1 MKFPGKRKSKHYFPV
16 NARDPLLQQ
25 FQPENETSAAWVVGI
40 DQTLVDIEA
49 KVDDEFIE
57 RYGLSAGHS
66 LVIED
71 DVAEALY
78 QELKQKNLITH
89 QFAGGTI
96 GNTMH
101 NYSVLADDRSVLLGV
116 MCSNIE
122 IGSYA
127 YRYLC
132 NTSSRTDLN
141 YLQGVDGP
149 IGRCFTLIGESGE
162 RTFAISPGHMNQ
174 LRAESIPED
183 VIAGA
188 SALVLTSYL
197 VRCKPGEPMPEA
209 TMKAIE
215 YAKKYNVPVVLT
227 LGTRFVID
235 ADPQWWREF
244 IAEYV
249 TVLAMNEDVN
259 VLVFDTEVYSNTGGQ
274 SSKSTPTAAI
284 AKFAA
289 SGKKTK
295 KKEAQRLPLS
305 LSSLQVLAGR
315 RYGYTPQQV
324 LDTAQELYER
334 KLTTY
339 PRSDCEYLP
348 VNQRK
353 DVPHILANLGKLP
366 AGKLAEWVAGADGK
380 IRSRAWNDSKITAHH
395 AIIPTT
401 VACPFDKL
409 TSMQQHIYYLV
420 AQAYIAQFYPIHEYD
435 QTRMVIEAA
444 DERFVAHGKT
454 VTVPGWKVLYQ
465 SDKHDD
471 DEEEKGTLPA
481 VRKGDGVH
489 YQNGQ
494 VDKKATKPPP
504 RFTPSTLLAAMKEIY
519 KYVKDESLKKKLKEE
534 LEFVMMRDY
543 LSLAKL

>member
-1 MKFPGKRKSKHYFPV
+1 M
-16 NARDPLLQQ
+16 
-25 FQPENETSAAWVVGI
+25 
-40 DQTLVDIEA
+40 
-49 KVDDEFIE
+49 
-57 RYGLSAGHS
+57 
-66 LVIED
+66 IED

-227 LGTRFVID
+227 LGTKFVI
-235 ADPQWWREF
+235 AENPQWWQQF
-244 IAEYV
+244 IKDHV
-249 TVLAMNEDVN
+249 SILAMNEDEAEALTGESDPLLASDKALDWVDL
-259 VLVFDTEVYSNTGGQ
+259 VLCTAGPIGLYMAGFTEDEAKRKTQHPLLPGAIAEFNQYEFSRAMRHKDCQNPLRVYSHIAPYMGGPEKIMNTNGAGDGALAALLHDITANSYHRSNVPN
-274 SSKSTPTAAI
+274 SSKH
-284 AKFAA
+284 KF
-289 SGKKTK
+289 TW
-295 KKEAQRLPLS
+295 LTY
-305 LSSLQVLAGR
+305 SSLAQVCKYANRVSYQVLNQHSPRLTRGL
-315 RYGYTPQQV
+315 P
-324 LDTAQELYER
+324 ER
-334 KLTTY
+334 
-339 PRSDCEYLP
+339 E
-348 VNQRK
+348 
-353 DVPHILANLGKLP
+353 
-366 AGKLAEWVAGADGK
+366 
-380 IRSRAWNDSKITAHH
+380 DS
-395 AIIPTT
+395 
-401 VACPFDKL
+401 L
-409 TSMQQHIYYLV
+409 
-420 AQAYIAQFYPIHEYD
+420 
-435 QTRMVIEAA
+435 
-444 DERFVAHGKT
+444 
-454 VTVPGWKVLYQ
+454 
-465 SDKHDD
+465 
-471 DEEEKGTLPA
+471 EESYWD
-481 VRKGDGVH
+481 R
-489 YQNGQ
+489 
-494 VDKKATKPPP
+494 
-504 RFTPSTLLAAMKEIY
+504 
-519 KYVKDESLKKKLKEE
+519 
-534 LEFVMMRDY
+534 
-543 LSLAKL
+543 